1 MVYVATAIDQDIG
14 SNGQVAFSFGA
25 GNQDGKFSI
34 QPLTGV
40 ITVAGKLSY
49 YLSQYY
55 QVSII
60 WRTSHVADNPLPF
73 GKGRHHLGQG

>member
-1 MVYVATAIDQDIG
+1 MVFVAIATDQDIG
-14 SNGQVAFSFGA
+14 SNGQVTFSFGI
-25 GNQDGKFSI
+25 GNEDGKFSL

-60 WRTSHVADNPLPF
+60 WKEMKCYL
-73 GKGRHHLGQG
+73 KGLGVKFVV